1 MNKTAQQLLAEALVL
16 PEDERAEL
24 AAELF
29 DSLGSEVDLDCEA
42 LWETEISSRTAELDN
57 GSVQAIPW
65 EEVKR
70 RLFGSDGKSPS

>member
-16 PEDERAEL
+16 PEHDRAEL

-29 DSLGSEVDLDCEA
+29 DSLNSAVDLDCEA
-42 LWETEISSRTAELDN
+42 LWETEISSRVAELDN
-57 GSVQAIPW
+57 GSVQSIPW
-65 EEVKR
+65 EDVKR